1 MKKRGF
7 EIVSRYDK
15 QQIQLPQRQT
25 QFAAGYDLQAAED
38 FLVPSIW
45 RSGALPTPAALKPV
59 LVPTGIKVFLP
70 SDEVLLLVSRSS
82 GPLKRGLVIPNSV
95 GVIDADYYNNPN
107 NEGEIFVQML
117 NFFSQ
122 DYWIHKGERICQGIF
137 TKYLITTD
145 DVQSTIQRN
154 GGFGSSGK

>member
-59 LVPTGIKVFLP
+59 LVPTGIKVFYLQMKYYYWLAALA
-70 SDEVLLLVSRSS
+70 VL
-82 GPLKRGLVIPNSV
+82 
-95 GVIDADYYNNPN
+95 
-107 NEGEIFVQML
+107 
-117 NFFSQ
+117 
-122 DYWIHKGERICQGIF
+122 
-137 TKYLITTD
+137 
-145 DVQSTIQRN
+145 
-154 GGFGSSGK
+154 

>member
-45 RSGALPTPAALKPV
+45 RSGALPKIGRA
-59 LVPTGIKVFLP
+59 
-70 SDEVLLLVSRSS
+70 SCR
-82 GPLKRGLVIPNSV
+82 
-95 GVIDADYYNNPN
+95 
-107 NEGEIFVQML
+107 
-117 NFFSQ
+117 
-122 DYWIHKGERICQGIF
+122 ER
-137 TKYLITTD
+137 
-145 DVQSTIQRN
+145 V
-154 GGFGSSGK
+154 

>member
-1 MKKRGF
+1 M
-7 EIVSRYDK
+7 
-15 QQIQLPQRQT
+15 
-25 QFAAGYDLQAAED
+25 
-38 FLVPSIW
+38 
-45 RSGALPTPAALKPV
+45 PTPAALKPV

-137 TKYLITTD
+137 TKYLTTTD
-145 DVQSTIQRN
+145 DVQNTIKRN

>member
-25 QFAAGYDLQAAED
+25 QFAAGYDLQAAKD

-145 DVQSTIQRN
+145 DVQSTIKRN

>member
-25 QFAAGYDLQAAED
+25 HFAAGYDLQAAED

-145 DVQSTIQRN
+145 DVQNTIKRN

>member
-25 QFAAGYDLQAAED
+25 HFAAGYDLQAAED

-145 DVQSTIQRN
+145 DVQSTIKRN